1 LDPVTHAL
9 SGICLSRAL
18 PRKIRGRDATIVVVA
33 AALIPDIDVVWSLA
47 EPATAALNRH
57 MATHSLVGLAALS
70 VAGGFVARLTFRRL
84 SLPAYAALAGLG
96 VLAHVGLDLIN
107 AFGVGLLYPF
117 SPVRYELPLVFVV
130 DFVLTGLLLAG
141 AIWPWV
147 RGDRAAAAPAS
158 RWALG
163 LAGIYLAACLG
174 LRISAE
180 EVVAARAFAA
190 APDGGAWTYLVPEPG
205 APLRWKGIYRD
216 GAVFRQVLVKPVTGG
231 VAELPTVGSF
241 PEHPSVAAV
250 RATPM
255 GRRID
260 RFLKAPVWRAEKDMV
275 TVYDLRFRFAA
286 LGNDWDPFGF
296 RFRRDGDA
304 ALLVREDAGTYLG
317 SWLQA
322 LRRLGGAS
330 ASQP

>member
-1 LDPVTHAL
+1 LDPFTHAL
-9 SGICLSRAL
+9 SGVCISRAL
-18 PRKIRGRDATIVVVA
+18 PRSVRGRDATIVVVA

-70 VAGGFVARLTFRRL
+70 MACGVVARLAFRRL
-84 SLPAYAALAGLG
+84 SWATYAALAGFGL
-96 VLAHVGLDLIN
+96 LAHVGLDLVN

-130 DFVLTGLLLAG
+130 DFVLTGLMLAG

-147 RGDRAAAAPAS
+147 RGDASSAAPAS

-163 LAGIYLAACLG
+163 LVAVYLAASLG
-174 LRISAE
+174 LRVSAAE
-180 EVVAARAFAA
+180 IVTARASAA

-216 GAVFRQVLVKPVTGG
+216 GPVFRQVLVSPLTGG
-231 VAELPTVGSF
+231 AVELPAIGTL
-241 PEHPSVAAV
+241 PEDPSVAAV

-296 RFRRDGDA
+296 RFRREGDA
-304 ALLVREDAGTYLG
+304 ALLVRDDAGTYLG